1 MNRPMV
7 ARTERL
13 TDITD
18 MTDLAAPTSGVLPV
32 DRAAR
37 ERALVRAHMPTIWR
51 FLRRLGCSP
60 EDADDATQEVFVTA
74 VRKLD
79 QIEPDKE
86 RSYLYAVAL
95 RLASRHRRSQS
106 LRAAKTAGGV
116 DVDECRSKELSSD
129 ELYDRKEARAT
140 LDRILAQMT
149 PELRTTFTLYEL
161 EELTMQE
168 IATVTEAP
176 IGTVA
181 SRLRRARE
189 QWQDAVARI
198 QKAAQR

>member
-1 MNRPMV
+1 MV
-7 ARTERL
+7 ARAEPL
-13 TDITD
+13 PD
-18 MTDLAAPTSGVLPV
+18 MTDLAAATSGVMPV
-32 DRAAR
+32 DRATR

-95 RLASRHRRSQS
+95 RLASRQRRSQS

-140 LDRILAQMT
+140 LDRILGQMT
-149 PELRTTFTLYEL
+149 PELRMTFTLYEL

-168 IATVTEAP
+168 IATVTETP

-189 QWQDAVARI
+189 QWQEAVARI
-198 QKAAQR
+198 QKASSVR

>member
-7 ARTERL
+7 ASTERL
-13 TDITD
+13 AE
-18 MTDLAAPTSGVLPV
+18 MTDLAEPSVVFPV
-32 DRAAR
+32 DRAQR

-60 EDADDATQEVFVTA
+60 EDADDATQEVFVIA
-74 VRKLD
+74 VGKLD

-95 RLASRHRRSQS
+95 RLASRQRRSQN
-106 LRAAKTAGGV
+106 LRAAKTATGV
-116 DVDECRSKELSSD
+116 DVDQCRSNALVAD

-140 LDRILAQMT
+140 LDRILSGMT

-161 EELTMQE
+161 EELTMSE
-168 IATVTEAP
+168 IATVTETP

-198 QKAAQR
+198 QKDGAR